1 MNEEGD
7 RLNRAGLFLLAC
19 HGLPGA
25 TTGTGV
31 GAGAL
36 TANWKA
42 HPMTTATQATNV
54 LQALEGHALLSAKIS
69 LDREGISGVAQ
80 FLHIVVLKILDADV
94 WVDSGFGEDGFGSG

>member
-1 MNEEGD
+1 MNEERD
-7 RLNRAGLFLLAC
+7 RLNRAGLFLLAG

-25 TTGTGV
+25 TAGASV

-36 TANWKA
+36 TAHWKA

-54 LQALEGHALLSAKIS
+54 LQALEGHALLTPQIS

-80 FLHIVVLKILDADV
+80 FLHIVVL
-94 WVDSGFGEDGFGSG
+94 